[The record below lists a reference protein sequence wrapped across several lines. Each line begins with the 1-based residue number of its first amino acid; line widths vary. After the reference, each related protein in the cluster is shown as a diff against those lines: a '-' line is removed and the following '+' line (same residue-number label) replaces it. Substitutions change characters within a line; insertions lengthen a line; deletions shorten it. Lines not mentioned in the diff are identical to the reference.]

1 MSTFTRARSLIPRLS
16 NQATRHINNT
26 YYRAAQQ
33 AGAPFAWRQGSSA
46 PVPLLTLT
54 KAVQSSFF
62 STSARRMDPS
72 LTTPVP
78 NPVAP
83 EESNR
88 NDTQPEEETKH
99 AVVSTFDL
107 FSIGIGPS
115 SRYELE
121 MLFTQTASRER
132 RSGQPLPLSFLVTI
146 PASLRMGEQ
155 EANCVN

>member
-1 MSTFTRARSLIPRLS
+1 MSTFTRVRSLIPRIS
-16 NQATRHINNT
+16 NQANRLHHNNNT
-26 YYRAAQQ
+26 YYRAAQ
-33 AGAPFAWRQGSSA
+33 AWRQGSSVSTPA
-46 PVPLLTLT
+46 PMLTLT

-83 EESNR
+83 EESTR
-88 NDTQPEEETKH
+88 NDAHPEEETKH

-115 SRYELE
+115 SRYE
-121 MLFTQTASRER
+121 
-132 RSGQPLPLSFLVTI
+132 I
-146 PASLRMGEQ
+146 KDI
-155 EANCVN
+155 

>member
-1 MSTFTRARSLIPRLS
+1 M
-16 NQATRHINNT
+16 
-26 YYRAAQQ
+26 
-33 AGAPFAWRQGSSA
+33 
-46 PVPLLTLT
+46 LTLT
-54 KAVQSSFF
+54 KAIQSSFF

-78 NPVAP
+78 NPIAP
-83 EESNR
+83 EESSR

-121 MLFTQTASRER
+121 LFITHTTVSRER
-132 RSGQPLPLSFLVTI
+132 RSAQPSSVSFLVTI
-146 PASLRMGEQ
+146 PAPLRTGGQ
-155 EANCVN
+155 EENFVN